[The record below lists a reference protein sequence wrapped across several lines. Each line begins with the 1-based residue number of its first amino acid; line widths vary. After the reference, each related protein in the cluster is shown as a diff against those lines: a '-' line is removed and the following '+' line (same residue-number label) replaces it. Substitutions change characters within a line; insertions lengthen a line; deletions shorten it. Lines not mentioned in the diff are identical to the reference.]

1 MSRSVRILL
10 LVTLLP
16 ASGYADVV
24 PLSTDE
30 AAAWLH
36 HVVPLPHEVELTGK
50 VVLPAGA
57 VRVTPPADASEITQ
71 SAVGEL
77 QRAVG
82 EPISAPR
89 ATIRLI
95 LGGARARGLADLPS
109 PEQAYRIVS
118 RAAGRELLVIALEPP
133 GLYYGALTLAQL
145 IDGRST
151 TDSITLPVLDMTD
164 WPDMP
169 DRGLWGSD
177 NFAEV
182 EWMARRKLNLIEQI
196 SWLHVTPEGRG
207 EAALKP
213 GREPMVELAPKL
225 AMRPAPVILH
235 LEQLSGKGLFEAY
248 PQLRAQGG
256 QEGAICYS
264 QPEFIGVLADW
275 MVELGSLPGVRTI
288 DVWMAENLH
297 GQGGCQ
303 CERCRREDRSALE
316 ARTIVTAWRKARERL
331 PELGLRVMTSEETER
346 SNALVIAELPP
357 EVGLSYYHSLLTYT
371 LIDRPMIP
379 PLITEEARRRWVGV
393 VPLLSVGPAQPFTG
407 VQFSHARMTEFVSKG
422 ISGLIGYATP
432 RVKYARINVEAAA
445 EWTWNADG
453 RTPREFA
460 LSWAVRAG
468 LRQPEL
474 FAEWAET
481 LGPVAWDVYG
491 SEWPLGMRRGT
502 PGPVSELLRKGELPE
517 LGEVLWGVYPAP
529 WGDIHSPEQL
539 ADDLQ
544 AAMRA
549 LDLAAELGEP
559 QFLYETQVVHGYIE
573 SLAALYALK
582 LFAPDGII
590 APENRTA
597 AAEQFRCYTTA
608 LQRSAEALPQWA
620 RMVDPVEG
628 VGLAE
633 GEVALLEELI
643 TAMEAT
649 AAEMGCAPQAREASA
664 EMKPPAG
671 GHGFQV
677 SAGSAGKL
685 G

>member
-1 MSRSVRILL
+1 MDRCALVLL
-10 LVTLLP
+10 IAALIPAVACAEVT
-16 ASGYADVV
+16 
-24 PLSTDE
+24 PLSVDE

-36 HVVPLPHEVELTGK
+36 HVVPMPHEVELTGA
-50 VVLPAGA
+50 VTLPRGA
-57 VRVTPPADASEITQ
+57 VRVVPADDASDVAR
-71 SAVGEL
+71 SAADEL
-77 QRAVG
+77 RRAVG
-82 EPISAPR
+82 DAVGAPR

-95 LGGARARGLADLPS
+95 LGGPRARDLADLPS
-109 PEQAYRIVS
+109 PEQAYRIES
-118 RAAGRELLVIALEPP
+118 RAGGRELLVIALEPP

-145 IDGRST
+145 IDGRSSA
-151 TDSITLPVLDMTD
+151 DGVTLPVLSVTD

-177 NFAEV
+177 NFLEV

-264 QPEFIGVLADW
+264 QPEFVGVLADW
-275 MVELGSLPGVRTI
+275 MVALGSLPGVRTI

-303 CERCRREDRSALE
+303 CERCRAEDRTALE
-316 ARTIVTAWRKARERL
+316 ARTIVAGWRRARERL

-346 SNALVIAELPP
+346 SNALAIAELPP

-371 LIDRPMIP
+371 LIDRPMVP
-379 PLITEEARRRWVGV
+379 PLIAEEARRRWVGV
-393 VPLLSVGPAQPFTG
+393 VPLISVGPAQPFTG
-407 VQFSHARMTEFVSKG
+407 LQFIHARMTEFVGKG
-422 ISGLIGYATP
+422 IAGLIGYATP
-432 RVKYARINVEAAA
+432 RVKYSRLNVEAAA
-445 EWTWNADG
+445 EWTWNAAG

-460 LSWAVRAG
+460 LSWAVREG
-468 LRQPEL
+468 LTRPEL

-491 SEWPLGMRRGT
+491 SQWPGGMRHNN

-529 WGDIHSPEQL
+529 WGDIRSPEQL
-539 ADDLQ
+539 ADDLE
-544 AAMRA
+544 AATRA
-549 LDLAAELGEP
+549 LDLAGDLGEP
-559 QFLYETQVVHGYIE
+559 QFLYETRVVHGYIE
-573 SLAALYALK
+573 ALAALHALK
-582 LFAPDGII
+582 LLAPEGTI
-590 APENRTA
+590 APTDREA
-597 AAEQFRCYTTA
+597 ATEQFRRYATA
-608 LQRSAEALPQWA
+608 LRRSAEALPRWA
-620 RMVDPVEG
+620 RAVDPAEG
-628 VGLAE
+628 QRLAE
-633 GEVALLEELI
+633 DEVALLEELI
-643 TAMEAT
+643 AAMAAT
-649 AAEMGCAPQAREASA
+649 AEEMGC
-664 EMKPPAG
+664 
-671 GHGFQV
+671 
-677 SAGSAGKL
+677 GS
-685 G
+685 

>member
-1 MSRSVRILL
+1 MSRSVRLLL

-36 HVVPLPHEVELTGK
+36 HVVPLPQEVELTGK

-57 VRVTPPADASEITQ
+57 VRVTPPAEASEITQ

-196 SWLHVTPEGRG
+196 SRLHVTPEGRG

-331 PELGLRVMTSEETER
+331 PELGLRVMTSEETGAQQR
-346 SNALVIAELPP
+346 PGDRRAAP
-357 EVGLSYYHSLLTYT
+357 EVGLSYHSLLTYT

-379 PLITEEARRRWVGV
+379 PLITEEARRRWVGWCRCSRWGRPSPSPV
-393 VPLLSVGPAQPFTG
+393 SVYPRAHDRVRRQ
-407 VQFSHARMTEFVSKG
+407 G

-445 EWTWNADG
+445 EWTWNAAGG
-453 RTPREFA
+453 RPASSRFRGRCAAGAAAELFAGGRRRWDRSPGMCMVRVAARYAPRHA
-460 LSWAVRAG
+460 GAG
-468 LRQPEL
+468 LRAAAQ
-474 FAEWAET
+474 
-481 LGPVAWDVYG
+481 
-491 SEWPLGMRRGT
+491 
-502 PGPVSELLRKGELPE
+502 GELPE
-517 LGEVLWGVYPAP
+517 VGEYCGASTRRPGATFTP
-529 WGDIHSPEQL
+529 QQL

-544 AAMRA
+544 AATRSIWP
-549 LDLAAELGEP
+549 LSWAE
-559 QFLYETQVVHGYIE
+559 
-573 SLAALYALK
+573 
-582 LFAPDGII
+582 
-590 APENRTA
+590 
-597 AAEQFRCYTTA
+597 
-608 LQRSAEALPQWA
+608 RSSST
-620 RMVDPVEG
+620 R
-628 VGLAE
+628 
-633 GEVALLEELI
+633 
-643 TAMEAT
+643 
-649 AAEMGCAPQAREASA
+649 R
-664 EMKPPAG
+664 
-671 GHGFQV
+671 
-677 SAGSAGKL
+677 
-685 G
+685 